1 MRAAVILAVQI
12 ARQEPRRR
20 LGCRP
25 LFGSEF
31 KRLIISVPK
40 EGNPT
45 HLHSENGV
53 HFQIGRRVRGEVQE
67 HSAPIRLQ
75 RLGRDDLPPHVLARD
90 QWKART
96 LVSDRAP
103 RGGGNLLDPDE
114 PHQHEPAGLECGAGP
129 AIGAGD
135 VRPDLPDEVPASWQR
150 PLLHGNG
157 YRGFCC
163 AALTNRFTRRIWP
176 RR

>member
-1 MRAAVILAVQI
+1 M
-12 ARQEPRRR
+12 
-20 LGCRP
+20 GCRP

-53 HFQIGRRVRGEVQE
+53 HIQVGRRVRGEVQE

-90 QWKART
+90 QWKARA

-103 RGGGNLLDPDE
+103 RGGGNLLDSDE
-114 PHQHEPAGLECGAGP
+114 PHQHEPAGLECGTGP